1 MVLSQATHCKFLGIT
16 IDESLSWKQQVS
28 SINSKIS
35 RALFAIKQLKFSLPK
50 ESLLT
55 LYFSLLHPYL
65 TYGILAWGNAST
77 NILRKT
83 ETLHKRALR
92 TVHNKSY
99 NSHTDPLFKSGILR
113 VSDLYQLEGCVIYVW
128 LRSHQTASF
137 IQEYIQIQLRCLWRL
152 YNQTCPNVSHPQ
164 NKIEICGQVTTL

>member
-1 MVLSQATHCKFLGIT
+1 MFVSPSKKLNNSLELKIDGVVLSQATHCKFRGIT
-16 IDESLSWKQQVS
+16 IDESLSWKRQVS

-50 ESLLT
+50 ERLLT

-65 TYGILAWGNAST
+65 TCGILAWGNAST

-99 NSHTDPLFKSGILR
+99 YSHTDPLFKQSGILK
-113 VSDLYQLEGCVIYVW
+113 VSDLCDIWCIYVFGA
-128 LRSHQTASF
+128 LMVMF
-137 IQEYIQIQLRCLWRL
+137 VRL
-152 YNQTCPNVSHPQ
+152 SV
-164 NKIEICGQVTTL
+164 LL